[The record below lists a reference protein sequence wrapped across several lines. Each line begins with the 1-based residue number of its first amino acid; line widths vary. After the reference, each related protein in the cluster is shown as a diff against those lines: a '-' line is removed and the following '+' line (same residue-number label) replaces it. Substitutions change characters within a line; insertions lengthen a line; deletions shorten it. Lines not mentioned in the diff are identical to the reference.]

1 MVQVDLSTIP
11 YRLDLST
18 WIVTMKKVH
27 LQSGC
32 IFSLDSTPE
41 AISFRLMFSGVSW
54 DVRYTPLLPLVIFL
68 ATERLPGLVE
78 VAYAR

>member
-1 MVQVDLSTIP
+1 
-11 YRLDLST
+11 
-18 WIVTMKKVH
+18 MKQLQ

-54 DVRYTPLLPLVIFL
+54 GVRYPPLLPLVPFL
-68 ATERLPGLVE
+68 AIKRLPGLYE
-78 VAYAR
+78 VAYAREL